1 MIALLRKKRQVYSI
15 PVGKAIYGDLQSE
28 GKTLISRRYGLTG
41 KPDRVIRKGDE
52 LIPYEFKSTEADS
65 PRTGHLLQ
73 MGVYFLIL
81 EDNYAGA
88 VIKKGVLKYRTRA
101 FEVRNT
107 PELRE
112 RVLRTAQ
119 LMRSMRGVPRRNHDN
134 PGKCFK
140 CSFKEVCSQRLIK

>member
-1 MIALLRKKRQVYSI
+1 MIAILSRKRQVYSI
-15 PVGKAIYGDLQSE
+15 PSGRAIYGDLQSE
-28 GKTLISRRYGLTG
+28 GKVLTSRRYGLTG
-41 KPDRVIRKGDE
+41 KPDKVIRRGDE
-52 LIPYEFKSTEADS
+52 IIPYEFKSTEADS

-81 EDNYAGA
+81 EDNSAGA
-88 VIKKGVLKYRTRA
+88 IIRKGVLKYRTRA

-119 LMRSMRGVPRRNHDN
+119 LMRATRGIPRRNHDN
-134 PGKCFK
+134 PGKCFR
-140 CSFKEVCSQRLIK
+140 CSFKDACSQRLIK